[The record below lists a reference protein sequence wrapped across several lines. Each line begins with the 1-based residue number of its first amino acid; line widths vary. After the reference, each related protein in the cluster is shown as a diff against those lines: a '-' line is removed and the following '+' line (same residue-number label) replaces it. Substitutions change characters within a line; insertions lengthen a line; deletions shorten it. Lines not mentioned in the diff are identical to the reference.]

1 MRKITILMASILA
14 MVGCAKNAEFDNAPA
29 RNRVE
34 MTVSA
39 VKEISSESSEESRI
53 IFNGSVCDM
62 LWEADDQI
70 KVHVAGTGE
79 TATFDLDVMG
89 EGNKSARFRAE
100 VYKPEALDSY
110 YAYYP
115 ANTGYNGT
123 NINFVLPTETTG
135 ATTPYLVAAH
145 EEVAMENVALNF
157 KPVTALLELN
167 LGFAADKV
175 VVESVNGESLAG
187 ILTYN
192 CANGTITQPA
202 GSSSVTL
209 TSPAAGIHYLYI
221 PEVTLAKGYKVTVTV
236 GNQQMIKTVGYGK
249 EKKFVAGEVTPLTI
263 SSFEGIAVNLCDVYT
278 TYTLYKRG
286 NSEANNTSLTNTIT
300 FNGDCSYAGLSSTLV
315 KECGVNIN
323 GENITATPSNKKF
336 TIDNQTGQGQG
347 TYTVYAYIKT
357 VDGTVY
363 KSAEQTHYITGLPYS
378 VDMKSKNASDIGWT
392 TTGTVNK
399 NSYGLE
405 IGYKYGVSSKNTSGN
420 LFSPTFYLPDNTNIS
435 YSVYACFYT
444 GGQTSASFTLYSG
457 VTTGTTTNN
466 AYSDSLSTVKGN
478 LYPADTKF
486 TNCSHTAVLSAGS
499 TQRLYIGSSGI
510 SNGSWAAQYY
520 TTVRQVTIN
529 YAL

>member
-1 MRKITILMASILA
+1 
-14 MVGCAKNAEFDNAPA
+14 
-29 RNRVE
+29 
-34 MTVSA
+34 
-39 VKEISSESSEESRI
+39 
-53 IFNGSVCDM
+53 M

-70 KVHVAGTGE
+70 KVHVESTGE

-100 VYKPEALDSY
+100 VYEPKALDSY

-167 LGFAADKV
+167 LGFDADKV

-221 PEVTLAKGYKVTVTV
+221 PEVTLAKGYKVTVTK
-236 GNQQMIKTVGYGK
+236 GDAQMIKTVNYGK

-263 SSFEGIAVNLCDVYT
+263 SSFEGVSVNLCDVYT

-300 FNGDCSYAGLSSTLV
+300 FNGDCSYSGISSTLV
-315 KECGVNIN
+315 KECGVHIN
-323 GENITATPSNKKF
+323 DSDITATASNKKF
-336 TIDNQTGQGQG
+336 TIDNLTGKGQGA
-347 TYTVYAYIKT
+347 YTVYAYIKL

-363 KSAEQTHYITGLPYS
+363 KSAAQTHYITGLPYT
-378 VDMKSKNASDIGWT
+378 VNCKNTNFTDAGWT
-392 TTGTVNK
+392 TTGTVKYQTGTGGNEFGWRTAYWYLT
-399 NSYGLE
+399 NGSREYGEL
-405 IGYKYGVSSKNTSGN
+405 Y
-420 LFSPTFYLPDNTNIS
+420 SPTFFAPESTGINVTYIAAVSYFSGGDAGNTSKKI
-435 YSVYACFYT
+435 
-444 GGQTSASFTLYSG
+444 YSG
-457 VTTGTTTNN
+457 VTTGTTPVTTN
-466 AYSDSLSTVKGN
+466 STSVKRIFSTSGFA
-478 LYPADTKF
+478 PQDTDY
-486 TNCSHTAVLSAGS
+486 TNCTHNAVIPQGNTHRFYVADEHGDRAGNGMKN
-499 TQRLYIGSSGI
+499 YICMR
-510 SNGSWAAQYY
+510 QF
-520 TTVRQVTIN
+520 TVN

>member
-53 IFNGSVCDM
+53 IFNNSVYDM

-167 LGFAADKV
+167 LGFAANKV

-202 GSSSVTL
+202 GSASVTL

-236 GNQQMIKTVGYGK
+236 GSQQMIKTVGYGK

-323 GENITATPSNKKF
+323 GSNITATASTKKLP
-336 TIDNQTGQGQG
+336 IDNQTNQGQG
-347 TYTVYAYIKT
+347 EYTVYAYIKL

-378 VDMKSKNASDIGWT
+378 YTFNASTSHTGWT
-392 TTGTVNK
+392 ISNATVQYLTGNYFTLK
-399 NSYGLE
+399 DGDSYM
-405 IGYKYGVSSKNTSGN
+405 I
-420 LFSPTFYLPDNTNIS
+420 SPRFDVPENTNITATFPMYS
-435 YSVYACFYT
+435 YSTTNILGSGFDVTVYM
-444 GGQTSASFTLYSG
+444 SASETDVKSNTVLNMSGQSAHPVTAKYS
-457 VTTGTTTNN
+457 N
-466 AYSDSLSTVKGN
+466 AVAN
-478 LYPADTKF
+478 M
-486 TNCSHTAVLSAGS
+486 VLSNSVGKVCLH
-499 TQRLYIGSSGI
+499 TYGKKKG
-510 SNGSWAAQYY
+510 AAI
-520 TTVRQVTIN
+520 TPRIPVKSCTIN